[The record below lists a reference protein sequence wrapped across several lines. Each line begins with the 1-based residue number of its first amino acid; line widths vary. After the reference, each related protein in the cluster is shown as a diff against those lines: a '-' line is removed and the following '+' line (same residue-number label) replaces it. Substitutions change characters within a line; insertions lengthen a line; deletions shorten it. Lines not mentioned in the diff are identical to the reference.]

1 MISISLIEPLRPETS
16 VGVELEPRFEP
27 GATDP
32 PPPQESSIAKIKV
45 MKYFIIFLPK
55 KNYLN
60 IIKMKKKFQDK
71 KPSEEGFFFLNS
83 NFSLQAANG

>member
-55 KNYLN
+55 KELFKYYKNE
-60 IIKMKKKFQDK
+60 KKI
-71 KPSEEGFFFLNS
+71 SR
-83 NFSLQAANG
+83 